1 MCVVIDWYP
10 LKIKKKVKKKQEKKS
25 YIAIILI
32 LAWKT
37 DMLSFLSEMTLEQ

>member
-10 LKIKKKVKKKQEKKS
+10 LKIKKRLEKKTKKKS
-25 YIAIILI
+25 YIAILI